1 MTRLNRDFG
10 RTEPFER
17 PQWTDAQH
25 ADITLALEAAKTTRA
40 LTQAT
45 QHWRNAFH
53 SSCLGDERSAA
64 LSRAEALAALH
75 MHPAVRAELCG
86 GVHPVIT
93 RHDEARAIEQQI
105 IDMLERVWHS
115 TLAGTDRA
123 TRMDIALEA
132 VQEDLRELDAGR

>member
-1 MTRLNRDFG
+1 MTLNRDFG

-25 ADITLALEAAKTTRA
+25 ADITLALEAAKTARA
-40 LTQAT
+40 LTEAT
-45 QHWRNAFH
+45 KHWRNAFIA
-53 SSCLGDERSAA
+53 SAMGDERSAA

-75 MHPAVRAELCG
+75 MHPVIRADLCG

-105 IDMLERVWHS
+105 LDLLDRVRHS
-115 TLAGTDRA
+115 TLGGTDRA
-123 TRMDIALEA
+123 IRMDIALEA
-132 VQEDLRELDAGR
+132 VQEDMRELEAGR

>member
-1 MTRLNRDFG
+1 MLDRDFG
-10 RTEPFER
+10 RTEPFKA

-25 ADITLALEAAKTTRA
+25 ADITLALNAAKTAGA

-53 SSCLGDERSAA
+53 ASCIGDERSAA

-75 MHPAVRAELCG
+75 MHPALRAELCA

-93 RHDEARAIEQQI
+93 RHDEARAVLSEVR
-105 IDMLERVWHS
+105 DALERVRHS

-132 VQEDLRELDAGR
+132 VQEDLRELEAGR